1 MFNNLNDQKGDKI
14 DDIFAGTDGVGAE
27 TPQVETRQVGLS
39 SASPGES
46 SAPSGGLEE
55 MSQQLLAS
63 EESLERQSSSG
74 GGDKGY
80 LKLIIIIIIILALG
94 IIAYLTY
101 INFFAKNTD
110 PVLETPEVN
119 VTNQEEVIDRE
130 DDFVQVVP
138 EGIAN
143 RLEEEQENDLDLD
156 LDEEINNDYDGFLG
170 DDLEEDFIIPG
181 FETEEFLEEDFQPFI
196 DSDGDG
202 LSDEEE
208 LLLGTDPYN
217 PDTDGDGLTDYEE
230 VRIYGTDPL
239 NPDTDGD
246 GYLDGEE
253 VLSGHDPLRG
263 DGAKL
268 PGYED

>member
-1 MFNNLNDQKGDKI
+1 M
-14 DDIFAGTDGVGAE
+14 
-27 TPQVETRQVGLS
+27 
-39 SASPGES
+39 
-46 SAPSGGLEE
+46 
-55 MSQQLLAS
+55 
-63 EESLERQSSSG
+63 
-74 GGDKGY
+74 
-80 LKLIIIIIIILALG
+80 G
-94 IIAYLTY
+94 IT
-101 INFFAKNTD
+101 K
-110 PVLETPEVN
+110 
-119 VTNQEEVIDRE
+119 
-130 DDFVQVVP
+130 
-138 EGIAN
+138 
-143 RLEEEQENDLDLD
+143 
-156 LDEEINNDYDGFLG
+156 
-170 DDLEEDFIIPG
+170 EEDFIIPG